1 MKITNGKIIMAVGI
15 IHTVLTPVVYSK
27 QFLSFAERFFF
38 KINDGF
44 MESQINYETFAA
56 FWCLYFGL
64 ILFPLGALLDIVE
77 KKNIMPPSAFIWT
90 YLIVILIGVY
100 MIPYGGMT
108 IFMLPH
114 SIYMLV
120 RYRKNK

>member
-1 MKITNGKIIMAVGI
+1 MKITNGKIVIAIGI
-15 IHTVLTPVVYSK
+15 IHTVLTPFVYSK
-27 QFLSFAERFFF
+27 QFSTFVKQFFF
-38 KINDGF
+38 KINGGF
-44 MESQINYETFAA
+44 MEPQINYETFAA

-64 ILFPLGALLDIVE
+64 ILFPLGVLLDIVE
-77 KKNIMPPSAFIWT
+77 KRNITPPLGFILT

-114 SIYMLV
+114 AVYMLIKHG
-120 RYRKNK
+120 KNK